1 MYVPQGGMDL
11 PHDGKNQQ
19 MDQEQRRRME
29 EQKAMMEE
37 RRRQCLQARV
47 APEALQRLNRLAL
60 VKPEKSRK
68 VEDFILNNFQ
78 GTKFSDDELRML
90 LEKLDASQEN
100 KCVSVSVQRRKQFDD
115 DDYWNDD

>member
-68 VEDFILNNFQ
+68 VEDFILNVLLFYYYFYNFDIFYSFFRIFKARSFQ
-78 GTKFSDDELRML
+78 MMNYE
-90 LEKLDASQEN
+90 
-100 KCVSVSVQRRKQFDD
+100 CC
-115 DDYWNDD
+115 